1 MGREEENPAP
11 ILFASGS
18 SHLLSKPYYEPRIQ
32 APTQAPSDEPFL
44 ITHRL
49 VIVPA
54 FSAVLSL
61 FPFLVL
67 PLELTSSSPPLL
79 LLTNPHL

>member
-18 SHLLSKPYYEPRIQ
+18 SHLLSKPYYEPMIQ
-32 APTQAPSDEPFL
+32 PLTQAPSDEPFL

-67 PLELTSSSPPLL
+67 SLELTSISPPLL